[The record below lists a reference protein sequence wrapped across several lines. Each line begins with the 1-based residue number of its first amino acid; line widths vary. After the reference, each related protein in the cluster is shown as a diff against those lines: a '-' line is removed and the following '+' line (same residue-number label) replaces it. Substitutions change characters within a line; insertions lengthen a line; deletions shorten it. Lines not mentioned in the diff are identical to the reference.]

1 MLNNLYI
8 KNYAIIKEIDI
19 PFGHGLNVITG
30 ETGAGKSIIMGA
42 LQLILGQ
49 RADTKVLYDPDH
61 KCIVEASINIADY
74 KLKKFF
80 TDEDLEYDD
89 ELIIRREISS
99 SGRSRAFI
107 NDSPVNLDVLKEL
120 AAGLIDL
127 NKQFD
132 NLDTGKQEFQ
142 IKVLNA
148 VSSISKELDKY
159 QNTFN
164 TYKSLQK
171 EFNSLKSYS
180 EKQGIERDYIKHQV
194 DELDLAAFQEGEE
207 ESLSQQMGLLS
218 NAENIK
224 SALSKA
230 SFMLLD
236 QEPSLLDQLREIR
249 NEILSLEKYH
259 NDFLGYSEKL
269 ESSLI
274 DLEEL
279 AAELNNKNSGIELNE
294 SQLAEVTERHD
305 NLHRLLRKHQ
315 VNDLPALLSL
325 HEKLSTEL
333 SKVENIGENLEKLQS
348 QIAAS
353 KNTLIEIGKKISAK
367 RKKNATPFKKEIVK
381 MLQLLGMEHANFEVD
396 LKHGVE
402 PNVNGTDE
410 IAFLFSP
417 NKGSAPKPIKN
428 IASGGEMAR
437 LSLCIKSLVAE
448 NLKLPIL
455 IFDEIDTGISGDV
468 AMKMGKIIKKLSA
481 KHQVLIITHSPQI
494 AINASQHFFVYKTLE
509 AERTLTRIKELDR
522 DEKIR
527 EIATMLGGSPPSDAA
542 IANAEALLQTN
553 EN

>member
-1 MLNNLYI
+1 MLNNLFI
-8 KNYAIIKEIDI
+8 KNYAIIKEINI
-19 PFGHGLNVITG
+19 PFGPALNVITG

-49 RADTKVLYDPDH
+49 RADSKVLFDAKH
-61 KCIVEASINIADY
+61 KCIVEASINIAEY
-74 KLKKFF
+74 NLKSFF
-80 TDEDLEYDD
+80 SEEDLDYND
-89 ELIIRREISS
+89 ELIIRREISAT
-99 SGRSRAFI
+99 GRSRAFI

-120 AAGLIDL
+120 ASGLIDL

-148 VSSISKELDKY
+148 VSNITKELTKY
-159 QNTFN
+159 QDTFSN
-164 TYKSLQK
+164 YKAQQK
-171 EFNSLKSYS
+171 ELNNLKSYS

-194 DELDLAAFQEGEE
+194 DELNLADYQLGEE
-207 ESLSQQMGLLS
+207 ESLSQQMALLS

-236 QEPSLLDQLREIR
+236 QEPSLLDHLREIR

-259 NDFLGYSEKL
+259 DDFLGYSEKL
-269 ESSLI
+269 GASLI

-315 VNDLPALLSL
+315 VNDLNALLEL

-333 SKVENIGENLEKLQS
+333 SKVENIGENLEKLQN
-348 QIAAS
+348 QINNS
-353 KNTLIEIGKKISAK
+353 KKALVEIGAKISAK
-367 RKKNATPFKKEIVK
+367 RKKNATPFKKEITK
-381 MLQLLGMEHANFEVD
+381 MLQLLGMEHANFQVD
-396 LKHGVE
+396 LQNGAE

-417 NKGSAPKPIKN
+417 NKGSNPKPIKN

-468 AMKMGKIIKKLSA
+468 AMKMGKIIKKLSE
-481 KHQVLIITHSPQI
+481 KHQVLIITHAPQI
-494 AINASQHFFVYKTLE
+494 AINASQHFFVYKTVKE
-509 AERTLTRIKELDR
+509 DRTLTQIKELDR

-527 EIATMLGGSPPSDAA
+527 EIATMLGGSPPSAAA
-542 IANAEALLQTN
+542 IANAEALLQIN
-553 EN
+553 EI